1 MKPKAPV
8 TIQDIS
14 DDDDEDKTAGDDG
27 NEKKEED
34 YDQNMIISLS
44 LGSSDEEYDAD
55 KTVCEVNKAHRTLE
69 RGGNK
74 TQPIFVYVFFF
85 FFFFCSKS
93 LFMFSSK

>member
-8 TIQDIS
+8 TVQDVS
-14 DDDDEDKTAGDDG
+14 DDDDDDDDEPAGDD
-27 NEKKEED
+27 D

-69 RGGNK
+69 KGN
-74 TQPIFVYVFFF
+74 TAYL
-85 FFFFCSKS
+85 C
-93 LFMFSSK
+93 

>member
-1 MKPKAPV
+1 MKPTAPV

-34 YDQNMIISLS
+34 YDQNMIMSLS

-69 RGGNK
+69 KGN
-74 TQPIFVYVFFF
+74 TAYL
-85 FFFFCSKS
+85 C
-93 LFMFSSK
+93 

>member
-8 TIQDIS
+8 TVQDVS
-14 DDDDEDKTAGDDG
+14 DDDDDDDEPAGDD
-27 NEKKEED
+27 D

-69 RGGNK
+69 KGN
-74 TQPIFVYVFFF
+74 TAYL
-85 FFFFCSKS
+85 C
-93 LFMFSSK
+93 

>member
-8 TIQDIS
+8 TVQDVS
-14 DDDDEDKTAGDDG
+14 DDDDEPAGDD
-27 NEKKEED
+27 D

-69 RGGNK
+69 KGN
-74 TQPIFVYVFFF
+74 TAYL
-85 FFFFCSKS
+85 C
-93 LFMFSSK
+93 